1 MLCYVLMEDA
11 DPDQGGKIDQK
22 MRHKSGENL
31 KRKIEILTGRFKF
44 KIYFLKSN
52 PANLPS

>member
-1 MLCYVLMEDA
+1 MKDA
-11 DPDQGGKIDQK
+11 DPDPDQGGKIDQK